1 MICYDFIF
9 HFADFTSDI
18 GKTCKKMIIINI
30 TVTFTSN
37 FWLPSMLVFFCP
49 GLEDGLEL
57 QGVITSTM
65 HLDAMHME
73 KSEKAITATG

>member
-1 MICYDFIF
+1 M
-9 HFADFTSDI
+9 
-18 GKTCKKMIIINI
+18 MIINI

-65 HLDAMHME
+65 NLDAMHLE
-73 KSEKAITATG
+73 KSEKAMC